1 MLLPPPPHAVGVCF
15 GRRVA
20 ALALAVSGLLAV
32 VPALAAE
39 APAAQATPRR
49 PNIIFIFSDDHATS
63 AISAYGSKLIDTPN
77 IDRIAREGAI
87 FRNCFCTNS
96 ICGPSRAVIL
106 TGKHCHLNSFPD
118 NRCSPM
124 PRRA

>member
-1 MLLPPPPHAVGVCF
+1 MLPFPSSNAVGVCF

-20 ALALAVSGLLAV
+20 VLALAVFGLLAT

-39 APAAQATPRR
+39 APAAPAAARR

-87 FRNCFCTNS
+87 FRN
-96 ICGPSRAVIL
+96 
-106 TGKHCHLNSFPD
+106 
-118 NRCSPM
+118 
-124 PRRA
+124 